1 MILDGW
7 LMPDNCTSLIISDNL
22 DIIHFLSFVMN
33 YIKHAIGVSGP
44 CPNNPFLLV
53 VEGRG
58 LAV

>member
-1 MILDGW
+1 
-7 LMPDNCTSLIISDNL
+7 MPDNYTSLIISGNL
-22 DIIHFLSFVMN
+22 DIIHFLSFEMN